1 MSDDAVILILFCSAK
16 QSWSHSYP
24 GSKGQ
29 NPHSSQ
35 NQATY
40 QEIRITELAQNQETF
55 GVSGQGV
62 GAANWMPKFGK
73 AGEKRPKL
81 FDITRKEIAEEENQV
96 HCESDCALE
105 EQAIQQESGE
115 T

>member
-1 MSDDAVILILFCSAK
+1 
-16 QSWSHSYP
+16 
-24 GSKGQ
+24 
-29 NPHSSQ
+29 
-35 NQATY
+35 
-40 QEIRITELAQNQETF
+40 
-55 GVSGQGV
+55 
-62 GAANWMPKFGK
+62 MPKFGK

-115 T
+115 TQKSLQTALEVSKTSVLADETCSFCKHTHDNMIT